1 MNKSPS
7 ISSLKCSDSRHFIH
21 LAVGDDTLPEE
32 EQRLAEHLHLCS
44 DCRAYHAG
52 MVDAMHAVERVR
64 DHDVI
69 DAPTASLWP
78 AMADKLKVRQGVAIE
93 PERRRFNGSV
103 VALCACSLMLAL
115 VTAVQN
121 LPSNSVDPYADLSN
135 FPPPAMN
142 VNFQSNRNQG
152 PQPNVQRQLIQV
164 AGPNG
169 EVRLIDPVSNQMFVP
184 QKRLSGPS
192 KLARDASLE
201 F

>member
-1 MNKSPS
+1 MHTST
-7 ISSLKCSDSRHFIH
+7 LKCSDSRHFIH

-32 EQRLAEHLHLCS
+32 EQRLAEHLHTCS

-64 DHDVI
+64 DNDVI
-69 DAPTASLWP
+69 DAPAVSLWP
-78 AMADKLKVRQGVAIE
+78 AMADKLKVRQSVAVE
-93 PERRRFNGSV
+93 PERRRFNGAV

-135 FPPPAMN
+135 IPARAMN
-142 VNFQSNRNQG
+142 VNFQNRRNQG
-152 PQPNVQRQLIQV
+152 QPQNLQRQLIQV

-169 EVRLIDPVSNQMFVP
+169 ELTFVDPISNQMFVP
-184 QKRLSGPS
+184 QSSMPS
-192 KLARDASLE
+192 KLARDANLE